1 MRQSGVRLI
10 FNQKPF
16 FSHHTP
22 TIQVFG
28 LMKENSLSLSLFQ
41 FEWTEFDPWSFKVPF
56 FVIGDNIGIGK
67 TTLILVFMRCWRQFP
82 PEWKILSDNTC
93 IQLPDLKQAIR
104 QTKTTTAPGCCGWTQ
119 PDLMCVPDS
128 LLEKLI
134 QLWNGFL
141 DGECSMANEPSPCK
155 NCYPQEDRSHFEHD
169 GRPTYHNP
177 FPPL

>member
-1 MRQSGVRLI
+1 MDWIWSLKLQGAFFRDWGQYWNREDDIDPGVHEMLA
-10 FNQKPF
+10 
-16 FSHHTP
+16 S
-22 TIQVFG
+22 V
-28 LMKENSLSLSLFQ
+28 
-41 FEWTEFDPWSFKVPF
+41 
-56 FVIGDNIGIGK
+56 
-67 TTLILVFMRCWRQFP
+67 P

-141 DGECSMANEPSPCK
+141 DGECSWPTNLHLAKIVTPKKKEVTLSMMDVRPITILSLLYRVLSKTWTKKLLVKIASFAPWPIRGSLMH
-155 NCYPQEDRSHFEHD
+155 RSSQDLYMFLH
-169 GRPTYHNP
+169 
-177 FPPL
+177 